1 MRLFYQIIPPK
12 PLHGLSM
19 HINDNMP
26 TKRRTCT
33 PFREVKWIYICLQVL
48 YEQHF
53 IFLRSKRRL
62 ATLIYNFGRKP
73 VWIMGQNFSTTQIG
87 YFIFLIYFLYFL
99 KMKHSCEFY
108 ESSSFFLFYDYMEN
122 HISSQE
128 NVSKLQEIEVSIVF
142 LNMKSGTKRR
152 TCTPFWVL

>member
-1 MRLFYQIIPPK
+1 MIICPRKGVHVRLFGRLNEYIFVFKCFMNSISFFYVQK
-12 PLHGLSM
+12 EDWLHL
-19 HINDNMP
+19 
-26 TKRRTCT
+26 
-33 PFREVKWIYICLQVL
+33 YITLAENR
-48 YEQHF
+48 YESWVRILVRLKLVILF
-53 IFLRSKRRL
+53 ILF
-62 ATLIYNFGRKP
+62 
-73 VWIMGQNFSTTQIG
+73 
-87 YFIFLIYFLYFL
+87 YFLYFL

-152 TCTPFWVL
+152 TCTPF